1 MKKDSCLS
9 LKTIIIVAIAFT
21 LNLWVMPT
29 VNAAKIPFNGQ
40 YIATNEGHLVLNS
53 NGFNAQKPSGFVI
66 SGISESVQRGLTIV
80 HFNSAFKYEYKTFDT
95 YASAEAASE
104 LVKIIKEMLA
114 HKAVFAILAHDS
126 ASNNLLLYTEAL
138 KKMGFPK
145 LSALKGRQ
153 AFVMDNF
160 KGVINEAVHD
170 LSISWDLEVPK
181 NTVDPHEYFPKVKYA
196 FEPNV
201 DRYIA
206 HAGGEVDGI
215 ASTNTLDALNQNYK
229 RGFRMF
235 EMDINETKD
244 GKYVAAHDWNMW
256 SRFTGYEGELPVSH
270 AEFIKHK
277 IYGKYTTLDLEG
289 INKWFAAHPDAKL
302 VTDKV
307 NDPVKFANSFVDK
320 SRLIMELFSLMSLEE
335 AAKNNINAMIS
346 QEPLAQIKGD
356 KLAYLKINKVKYVA
370 LSRRIINSEMDLLL
384 ALKEQGIKVYVYNV
398 NFDPGRDETYVQENE
413 IGLVYGM
420 YADKWV
426 FDK

>member
-1 MKKDSCLS
+1 MKKASGLS
-9 LKTIIIVAIAFT
+9 LKAVLILAVILT
-21 LNLWVMPT
+21 LNVGWTPT
-29 VNAAKIPFNGQ
+29 VNAAKIPHYFKSIGES
-40 YIATNEGHLVLNS
+40 EGHLILNS
-53 NGFNAQKPSGFVI
+53 NGFNAQKPSEFVI
-66 SGISESVQRGLTIV
+66 GGISEGVQRGLTVI
-80 HFNSAFKYEYKTFDT
+80 HFNSAVKYEYKTFDT
-95 YASAEAASE
+95 YASADAAAE
-104 LVKIIKEMLA
+104 LVKIIKEMHA
-114 HKAVFAILAHDS
+114 NKAVFAILAHDS
-126 ASNNLLLYTEAL
+126 ASNNLLTYADAL
-138 KKMGFPK
+138 KKMGYQK
-145 LSALKGRQ
+145 LSVLKGRQ
-153 AFVMDNF
+153 AYVMDNF
-160 KGVINEAVHD
+160 KGMINEAVHD

-181 NTVDPHEYFPKVKYA
+181 KTNDTHAYFPKIKYA

-256 SRFTGYEGELPVSH
+256 SRFTGYEGELPVTH
-270 AEFIKHK
+270 AEFMKHK
-277 IYGKYTTLDLEG
+277 IYGKYTTIDLEG
-289 INKWFAAHPDAKL
+289 INKWFSAHPDAKL

-307 NDPVKFANSFVDK
+307 NDPVKFANGFVDK

-335 AAKNNINAMIS
+335 AAKNIINAMIS

-370 LSRRIINSEMDLLL
+370 LSRRIINSEIDLLL
-384 ALKEQGIKVYVYNV
+384 ALKKQGIKVYVYNV

-426 FDK
+426 FDQ